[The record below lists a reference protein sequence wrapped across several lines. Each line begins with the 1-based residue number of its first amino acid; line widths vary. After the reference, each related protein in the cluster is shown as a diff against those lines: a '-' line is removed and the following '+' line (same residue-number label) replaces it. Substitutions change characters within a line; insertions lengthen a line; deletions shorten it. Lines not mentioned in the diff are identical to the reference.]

1 MAYTRRR
8 RRRTTT
14 RGYVSRAIRR
24 YALGILFI
32 LLGAFIIGVVGY
44 VTSLVPQ
51 TNLTIGTVS
60 ISNTL
65 VINFISWVA
74 GILFVLTGIKRFG
87 IPL

>member
-8 RRRTTT
+8 RRKTT
-14 RGYVSRAIRR
+14 RGFVSRAIRK

-44 VTSLVPQ
+44 VSNLVPE

-60 ISNTL
+60 ISNRL
-65 VINFISWVA
+65 MINFISWVS